1 MNLLIT
7 HARIASEKS
16 PDLVSG
22 SVMKRL
28 LLLAAI
34 LATSL
39 HAETEKEFCERV
51 AKAWNSK
58 NAAEILA
65 LYGDPAKLDPDF
77 KNQIT
82 TGMIDFKLKSGYIK
96 VDATLLPPDPT
107 SNKSFVTNGKIMYSP
122 SEPVGIVKVSFVRDE
137 KSKFSGGD
145 MSMSFNKVS
154 DGTFA
159 LVSPAVKT
167 FEWTGGDMTSF
178 NVQLKSDKDG
188 AFIPQAIIVV
198 EKYGHLDWL
207 TTGKTMSFPAHKVIS
222 LIVSPTPDA
231 ESLTVEITKGM
242 ERKPVFKKTVN
253 TAKGAII
260 PIEITTP

>member
-1 MNLLIT
+1 MIKSSLQADNRLRHFQFLMKLFLSLI
-7 HARIASEKS
+7 I
-16 PDLVSG
+16 
-22 SVMKRL
+22 
-28 LLLAAI
+28 
-34 LATSL
+34 ATSFAL

-82 TGMIDFKLKSGYIK
+82 TGIIDFKLKSGYIK

-107 SNKSFVTNGKIMYSP
+107 NNKSFVTKGKILYSP

-167 FEWTGGDMTSF
+167 FEWTGADSEDPVWT
-178 NVQLKSDKDG
+178 NAG
-188 AFIPQAIIVV
+188 AF
-198 EKYGHLDWL
+198 
-207 TTGKTMSFPAHKVIS
+207 
-222 LIVSPTPDA
+222 
-231 ESLTVEITKGM
+231 
-242 ERKPVFKKTVN
+242 
-253 TAKGAII
+253 
-260 PIEITTP
+260 

>member
-1 MNLLIT
+1 MKFLLTLLI
-7 HARIASEKS
+7 I
-16 PDLVSG
+16 SG
-22 SVMKRL
+22 H
-28 LLLAAI
+28 
-34 LATSL
+34 TL

-82 TGMIDFKLKSGYIK
+82 TGMIDFKLKSGYLK
-96 VDATLLPPDPT
+96 ADATLLPPDPT
-107 SNKSFVTNGKIMYSP
+107 SNKSYVTNGKIMYSP
-122 SEPVGIVKVSFVRDE
+122 SEPVGIVKVAFVRDE
-137 KSKFSGGD
+137 TSKFSGGD
-145 MSMSFNKVS
+145 MSMSFNKDS

-159 LVSPAVKT
+159 LVSPAVKS
-167 FEWTGGDMTSF
+167 FDWSGGDMTSF
-178 NVQLKSDKDG
+178 NVQLKSDKEG

-207 TTGKTMSFPAHKVIS
+207 TTGKTMSFPAHKVVSI
-222 LIVSPTPDA
+222 IVSPTPDTK
-231 ESLTVEITKGM
+231 SLTVEITEGM

-253 TAKGAII
+253 TPKGAII
-260 PIEITTP
+260 PIEAATP

>member
-1 MNLLIT
+1 MKLFLTLLI
-7 HARIASEKS
+7 AS
-16 PDLVSG
+16 G
-22 SVMKRL
+22 F
-28 LLLAAI
+28 
-34 LATSL
+34 SL

-58 NAAEILA
+58 DAAAILA

-96 VDATLLPPDPT
+96 VDATLLPADPT
-107 SNKSFVTNGKIMYSP
+107 GNKSFVTKGKIMYSQ
-122 SEPVGIVKVSFVRDE
+122 SEPVGQVKVTFVRDE

-145 MSMSFNKVS
+145 MSVSFNKVS

-178 NVQLKSDKDG
+178 NVKLKSDKEG
-188 AFIPQAIIVV
+188 VFIPQAIIVV

-207 TTGKTMSFPAHKVIS
+207 TTGKNMSFPAHKVIS
-222 LIVSPTPDA
+222 LIVSPTPDTN
-231 ESLTVEITKGM
+231 SLTVEITKGM
-242 ERKPVFKKTVN
+242 ETEPVFRKTVN
-253 TAKGAII
+253 TSKGAII
-260 PIEITTP
+260 PIESVTP

>member
-1 MNLLIT
+1 MLLTLLI
-7 HARIASEKS
+7 I
-16 PDLVSG
+16 SG
-22 SVMKRL
+22 F
-28 LLLAAI
+28 
-34 LATSL
+34 TL

-82 TGMIDFKLKSGYIK
+82 TGMIDFKLKSGYLEAT
-96 VDATLLPPDPT
+96 ATLLPPDPT
-107 SNKSFVTNGKIMYSP
+107 SNKSFVTKGKIMYSP

-159 LVSPAVKT
+159 LVSPAVKS
-167 FEWTGGDMTSF
+167 FDWTGGDMTSF
-178 NVQLKSDKDG
+178 NVQLKSDKED

-207 TTGKTMSFPAHKVIS
+207 TTGKSLSFPAHKVVS
-222 LIVSPTPDA
+222 LIVSPTPDS
-231 ESLTVEITKGM
+231 ESLTVEITQGM
-242 ERKPVFKKTVN
+242 ERTPVFKKTVN
-253 TAKGAII
+253 SSKGAVI
-260 PIEITTP
+260 PIESVTP

>member
-1 MNLLIT
+1 MKFLLT
-7 HARIASEKS
+7 LLVASG
-16 PDLVSG
+16 L
-22 SVMKRL
+22 
-28 LLLAAI
+28 
-34 LATSL
+34 TL
-39 HAETEKEFCERV
+39 HAENEKEFCERV

-82 TGMIDFKLKSGYIK
+82 TGMIDFKLKSGYLK

-107 SNKSFVTNGKIMYSP
+107 GNKSFVTKGKIMYSP
-122 SEPVGIVKVSFVRDE
+122 SEPVGIVKVAFVRDE
-137 KSKFSGGD
+137 NSKFSGGD

-154 DGTFA
+154 DGSFA
-159 LVSPAVKT
+159 LVSPAVKS

-207 TTGKTMSFPAHKVIS
+207 TTGKSLSFPAHKVVS
-222 LIVSPTPDA
+222 LIVFPTPDS

-242 ERKPVFKKTVN
+242 EWNPVFKKTVN
-253 TAKGAII
+253 SSKGAVI
-260 PIEITTP
+260 PIESVTP